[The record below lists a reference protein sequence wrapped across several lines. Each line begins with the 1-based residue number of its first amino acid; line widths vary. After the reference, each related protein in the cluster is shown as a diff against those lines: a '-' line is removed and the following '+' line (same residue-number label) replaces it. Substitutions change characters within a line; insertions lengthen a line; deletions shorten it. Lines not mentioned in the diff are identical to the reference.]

1 MNENKFLKI
10 FTILGF
16 LAFAAVSC
24 WATAE
29 SLHLLLPS
37 IPLILCWVVTIG
49 FFFIASW
56 GTKMIVDSFNQEI
69 YLEKRGLHL
78 LGGIVL
84 TIIFWLLCS
93 MPTNTHTFF
102 FRSVIDNKVSQD
114 ITMTKNYLNQIKT
127 NVVTETKIQLKCA
140 ELRKQVELALGEL
153 EAEIKNEAVPGLG
166 PKAKAV
172 LDKLANILGVV
183 KIETLAWK
191 GNSVQELEKLCR
203 AYRSK
208 VLLLLD
214 NRLMILIKEMTP
226 PSKDYMKLAEND
238 YKNLELVE
246 KYIKDKTLDLTNAE
260 DVNTVCEHLNKGYA
274 TIKSYSQFV
283 DFKNETDKEQYT
295 ANNPVT
301 KVKRMISVFD
311 VWSDFLK
318 GEYAGHGFFFWVMI
332 SVLVDIAAFIFF
344 DIAFKRRN

>member
-114 ITMTKNYLNQIKT
+114 ITMTKNYLNQIKK
-127 NVVTETKIQLKCA
+127 NEVTETKIKLKCT
-140 ELRKQVELALGEL
+140 ELRNQVE
-153 EAEIKNEAVPGLG
+153 
-166 PKAKAV
+166 
-172 LDKLANILGVV
+172 
-183 KIETLAWK
+183 
-191 GNSVQELEKLCR
+191 
-203 AYRSK
+203 
-208 VLLLLD
+208 
-214 NRLMILIKEMTP
+214 
-226 PSKDYMKLAEND
+226 
-238 YKNLELVE
+238 
-246 KYIKDKTLDLTNAE
+246 
-260 DVNTVCEHLNKGYA
+260 
-274 TIKSYSQFV
+274 
-283 DFKNETDKEQYT
+283 
-295 ANNPVT
+295 
-301 KVKRMISVFD
+301 
-311 VWSDFLK
+311 
-318 GEYAGHGFFFWVMI
+318 
-332 SVLVDIAAFIFF
+332 
-344 DIAFKRRN
+344 